1 MRLHRTIA
9 SYRLDEL
16 AGGHQQI
23 DYRYDMELV
32 IDQKLAI
39 SNRVREEMQSLA
51 IILEDQLTNGSSQ
64 GSSRMGIAAGMTRLR
79 KIEFINT
86 PERSDSSNSRM
97 ECRIL
102 EDSLLLR
109 VRGRRYSSVAVA
121 AIQARNPSPYI
132 EIRIEHEMGVAL
144 NIKIPVRNKRPGCLS
159 TGESTVTKTTARWF
173 LR

>member
-16 AGGHQQI
+16 AGDHQLI

-51 IILEDQLTNGSSQ
+51 IILEDQLTNGSRQ

-109 VRGRRYSSVAVA
+109 VRGRRYSSVAMA
-121 AIQARNPSPYI
+121 AIQARNPSPCI

-144 NIKIPVRNKRPGCLS
+144 EIEIPVRYKRPGCLS
-159 TGESTVTKTTARWF
+159 TGESTVTTTTAHWF

>member
-1 MRLHRTIA
+1 
-9 SYRLDEL
+9 
-16 AGGHQQI
+16 
-23 DYRYDMELV
+23 MELV

-51 IILEDQLTNGSSQ
+51 IILKDQLTKGSSQ

-109 VRGRRYSSVAVA
+109 VRGRRYSSVAMA
-121 AIQARNPSPYI
+121 AIQARNPSPCI
-132 EIRIEHEMGVAL
+132 EIHIEHEMGVAL
-144 NIKIPVRNKRPGCLS
+144 NIEIPVRYKRPGCLS